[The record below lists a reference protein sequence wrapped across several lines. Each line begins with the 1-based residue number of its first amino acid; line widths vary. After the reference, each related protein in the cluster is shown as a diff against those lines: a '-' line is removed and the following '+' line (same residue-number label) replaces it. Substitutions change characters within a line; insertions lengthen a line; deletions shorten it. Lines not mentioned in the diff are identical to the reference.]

1 MAGQEGPGKLACY
14 RMETA
19 GREGRIALIASA
31 RRDERGI
38 RVDKLTAVADLGRI
52 VNVDIARQQIEG
64 GLIFGMGLANG
75 STTAFKD
82 GLPQVGRLGLLGIPL
97 LSDCPEIEVDF
108 IDSDAAPF
116 DPGELGAI
124 IAPPAI
130 ANALA
135 SAGSERLRTLPL
147 TGVGL

>member
-1 MAGQEGPGKLACY
+1 M
-14 RMETA
+14 
-19 GREGRIALIASA
+19 
-31 RRDERGI
+31 
-38 RVDKLTAVADLGRI
+38 DKLTAVADLGRI

-64 GLIFGMGLANG
+64 GLIFGMGLATG
-75 STTAFKD
+75 AATSFKD
-82 GLPQVGRLGLLGIPL
+82 GLPANRRLGMLGLPM

-108 IDSDAAPF
+108 IDSDADPF

-135 SAGSERLRTLPL
+135 SAGSERLRSLPL
-147 TGVGL
+147 TGAGQ